1 MVGLLL
7 TKWRN
12 TAILGRAYKAKEV
25 TNQVSLQR
33 QKRKHCKT
41 LEQGTAMTN
50 LHSLYYLWKVMLV
63 FIFHWCQTQC
73 CCSSAVHNLQRQ
85 KNSSQSNPTSC
96 IIRTICL
103 VASFSI
109 GIGTRLLLPANKEKE
124 KRVYSS
130 LQNQGVIFPS
140 QWHMELPSS
149 GRELE
154 ARQQAQLGPHH
165 VLSQL
170 TVPSPVHQ
178 HPTIL
183 HQDPVLCNASEK
195 HI

>member
-1 MVGLLL
+1 
-7 TKWRN
+7 
-12 TAILGRAYKAKEV
+12 
-25 TNQVSLQR
+25 
-33 QKRKHCKT
+33 
-41 LEQGTAMTN
+41 MTN

-85 KNSSQSNPTSC
+85 KKSSQSNPTSC
-96 IIRTICL
+96 IISTICL
-103 VASFSI
+103 VASSCI
-109 GIGTRLLLPANKEKE
+109 GIGTRLLLPASKEKE

-130 LQNQGVIFPS
+130 LQNQDVIFPS

-165 VLSQL
+165 ALSQL
-170 TVPSPVHQ
+170 TAPSPVHR

-183 HQDPVLCNASEK
+183 HQDTVLCNGSEK